1 MTRQTTRRWSLAAL
15 AVVLAACTQ
24 QPQQQNAQQ
33 GGEASANVPPAINCS
48 AQTSHDWSAPG
59 SQYYM
64 VEAEA
69 HGPSCKEA
77 VATIRIRAR
86 SGDVLYQKSYP
97 VVEVPLAF
105 NPNDDQTGMRSDLE
119 GWATNAADQPSAD
132 SLPAWPAGA
141 EHPPFF
147 RPVVNRQTY
156 ESFRGMQG
164 PIFCYPDGAESNACV
179 AMNGD
184 HATLLGSKTPESE

>member
-1 MTRQTTRRWSLAAL
+1 MKGWSLALSAL
-15 AVVLAACTQ
+15 ALAACTQ
-24 QPQQQNAQQ
+24 PQQQPQTQRA
-33 GGEASANVPPAINCS
+33 GAASATATVIGCS

-69 HGPSCKEA
+69 HGPNCREA
-77 VATIRIRAR
+77 VATLRVRAR
-86 SGDVLYQKSYP
+86 TGAVLFERSYP
-97 VVEVPLAF
+97 VAEVPLAF
-105 NPNDDQTGMRSDLE
+105 NPNDDQTGLRSDLE

-141 EHPPFF
+141 DHPPFF
-147 RPVVNRQTY
+147 RPAVTRQVY
-156 ESFRGMQG
+156 EGFRGMQG
-164 PIFCYPDGAESNACV
+164 PIFCYPDGAESNACI

-184 HATLLGSKTPESE
+184 HATFLGSRTPESE